1 MISSFVIKNKKKLLL
16 NDKLKNK
23 YKLIYLKLKIYII
36 IK

>member
-23 YKLIYLKLKIYII
+23 YKLIHLKLKLYII